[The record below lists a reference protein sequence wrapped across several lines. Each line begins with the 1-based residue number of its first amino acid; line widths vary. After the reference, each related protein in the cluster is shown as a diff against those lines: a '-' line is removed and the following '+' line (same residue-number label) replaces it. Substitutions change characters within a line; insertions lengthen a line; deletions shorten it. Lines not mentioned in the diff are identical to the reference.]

1 MDAYYHYTTSRIYA
15 LGVYIKITFFLCT
28 VLNNHSILTFFGISG
43 ILRASM
49 EKEAI
54 HITLSPYQLFDV
66 WGFTITST
74 LIMSW
79 IAIAI
84 LCTFAIV
91 MRSRLTMI
99 PGKVQVGAEALIGG
113 VYDYVAETLESKELA
128 RKFLPIL
135 LTIFLFILTANLLG
149 LFPGVGSIGVM
160 KGEVGHEHLVP
171 LFYPAATDLNVTIA
185 LGLIAF
191 IVIEVAGV
199 ASIGFLKYA
208 GKFVNFSSFMGFV
221 VGIIELISEVARLIS
236 FSFRLFGNIF
246 AGKVLILVV
255 MFFVPF
261 IVPVPLM
268 LFEVFVGF
276 IQAAIFALLT
286 LFFIKIAITE
296 PH

>member
-1 MDAYYHYTTSRIYA
+1 
-15 LGVYIKITFFLCT
+15 
-28 VLNNHSILTFFGISG
+28 
-43 ILRASM
+43 M

-54 HITLSPYQLFDV
+54 HITLSPYHLFDV

-79 IAIAI
+79 LAIAI
-84 LCTFAIV
+84 LCTFAII
-91 MRSRLTMI
+91 MRGRFAMI
-99 PGKVQVGAEALIGG
+99 PGKVQVATEALVGG
-113 VYDYVAETLESKELA
+113 VYDYVAETLESKALA

-149 LFPGVGSIGVM
+149 LFPGVGSIGVL

-191 IVIEVAGV
+191 VVIEVAGV

>member
-1 MDAYYHYTTSRIYA
+1 
-15 LGVYIKITFFLCT
+15 
-28 VLNNHSILTFFGISG
+28 
-43 ILRASM
+43 M

-54 HITLSPYQLFDV
+54 HITLSPYQLFEIG
-66 WGFTITST
+66 GFTITST

-79 IAIAI
+79 LAIFL
-84 LCTFAIV
+84 LCTFAIIL
-91 MRSRLTMI
+91 RSRLAMI
-99 PGKVQVGAEALIGG
+99 PGKVQVGAEALVGG

-128 RKFLPIL
+128 KKFLPIL
-135 LTIFLFILTANLLG
+135 LTIFLFILTANFLG
-149 LFPGVGSIGVM
+149 LFPGVGSIGII

-171 LFYPAATDLNVTIA
+171 LFYPAATDLNLTIA

-191 IVIEVAGV
+191 VLIEVAGV

-208 GKFVNFSSFMGFV
+208 GKFVNFSSPMNFV
-221 VGIIELISEVARLIS
+221 VGIIELVSEIARLIS

-261 IVPVPLM
+261 ILPVPLM